1 MYDVEK
7 IKQIPLPLI
16 AERETNTVLN
26 TRSNSRCPCPNCGE
40 KETRFTYYPA
50 NNSFKCWYSGTGGTS
65 IDLIKHIRG
74 IDSNAAAIEYLN
86 NTYLNGGAIEPPPM
100 PTPPPVAKP
109 PAKLDGEVYAYL
121 LDLCKGGR
129 DANIERYLDG
139 RGISATLR
147 ERYNIRIIP
156 AGAVAD
162 VRGQMVKKFGV
173 ERLKAA
179 GVISVNGWFV
189 FSEYRLLLPSMY
201 AGKCLCV
208 HGRATDD
215 TDAKPNKY
223 RYLAGVCRVPFLL
236 DNLNTNAGRVY
247 LVEGFFDAVTA
258 SELGF
263 PAIGLGSC
271 NYSKELYT
279 RLLSKIKAK
288 GLDVVFAFD
297 NDTAGQNATNT
308 KLNGVPLAD
317 YCAAIGLPAFTF
329 KYSDY
334 VKGCK
339 DWNDIYKNTLRQRV
353 ENYVTNTPLTLT
365 DGEQPTTEELTKQV
379 AAAVDVPAEIVKQYI
394 TTL

>member
-7 IKQIPLPLI
+7 IKQIPLPVI
-16 AERETNTVLN
+16 AERETQTQLN
-26 TRSNSRCPCPNCGE
+26 TRGNSRCPCPNCGE
-40 KETRFTYYPA
+40 KATRFTFYPA
-50 NNSFKCWYSGTGGTS
+50 NNTFKCWYSGAGGTS

-74 IDSNAAAIEYLN
+74 FDSNAAAMEYLN
-86 NTYLNGGAIEPPPM
+86 KTYLAGGAIEPPPM
-100 PTPPPVAKP
+100 PTPPPAATP
-109 PAKLDGEVYAYL
+109 PAKLDGEVYTYL
-121 LDLCKGGR
+121 LQLCEGGR
-129 DANIERYLDG
+129 DADIERYLDG

-147 ERYNIRIIP
+147 ARYNIRIIP

-208 HGRATDD
+208 HGRATDAAA
-215 TDAKPNKY
+215 DAPKY

-236 DNLNTNAGRVY
+236 DNLNTDAGRVY
-247 LVEGFFDAVTA
+247 IVEGFFDAVSA
-258 SELGF
+258 SELGH

-288 GLDVVFAFD
+288 GLDVVFAYD
-297 NDTAGQNATNT
+297 NDTAGQNALNA
-308 KLNGVPLAD
+308 KFNGVPLAD

-329 KYSDY
+329 KYSNLA
-334 VKGCK
+334 GCK
-339 DWNDIYKNTLRQRV
+339 DWNDFYKYTLRQRV
-353 ENYVTNTPLTLT
+353 ENYVTNTPLT
-365 DGEQPTTEELTKQV
+365 DGEQPTTEELTKQI

-394 TTL
+394 TTLWN

>member
-40 KETRFTYYPA
+40 KGTRFTYYPA

-86 NTYLNGGAIEPPPM
+86 NMYLNGGAIEPPPM

-147 ERYNIRIIP
+147 ARYNIRIIP

-223 RYLAGVCRVPFLL
+223 RYLAGVSRVPFLL

-297 NDTAGQNATNT
+297 NDTAGRNATNT

-394 TTL
+394 ETL